1 VQAWANRLAPA
12 AAAVKMHAMSVVTLS
27 ASYGAGGSQ
36 VGPRLAERL
45 GVAFLDRVIPTTVA
59 ERLAVP
65 LGDALA
71 HDDAVRSVLER
82 LLMRFAP
89 AAQAFS
95 GAATPPELVD
105 ERSFLR
111 ATEEVICEHAVA
123 GSGVILGRAAAV
135 VLRETPGA
143 LHVRLDGPVEGR
155 LARAMELEGVDRETA
170 ARHMRETDRA
180 REAYVQQFY
189 GADARDAALYHLVID
204 STALAL
210 DACVELIALAAAARS
225 DRVG

>member
-1 VQAWANRLAPA
+1 
-12 AAAVKMHAMSVVTLS
+12 MTVVTLS

-65 LGDALA
+65 LADALA
-71 HDDAVRSVLER
+71 HDEAVRSVLER
-82 LLMRFAP
+82 MLLRFAP

-95 GAATPPELVD
+95 GAAAPPDLVD

-111 ATEEVICEHAVA
+111 ATEEVIRERAA
-123 GSGVILGRAAAV
+123 DGSGVILGRAAAV
-135 VLRETPGA
+135 VLRETPGV
-143 LHVRLDGPVEGR
+143 LHVRLDGPVERR
-155 LARAMELEGVDRETA
+155 LAQAMRLEGVDRETA
-170 ARHMRETDRA
+170 ARRVRETDRA
-180 REAYVQQFY
+180 REAYVQHFY
-189 GADARDAALYHLVID
+189 GADARNAALYHLVMD